1 MARDLRS
8 FGPVEGLTSLT
19 SAFGHQ
25 FFVKILPVGLIVPFL
40 FLGIGIFTLWF
51 SGRRKMSPTAVLL
64 VCLLA
69 VGLLVGLWNP
79 GIHRGGGQAL
89 DMIVKALTAAAQNL
103 RRLPF

>member
-1 MARDLRS
+1 M
-8 FGPVEGLTSLT
+8 PTVEGLTSLT

-25 FFVKILPVGLIVPFL
+25 FFVRIMPIALFVPFL
-40 FLGIGIFTLWF
+40 FFCIGIVTLWF
-51 SGRRKMSPTAVLL
+51 TGRRKMSPAVVLL
-64 VCLLA
+64 IGLLGL
-69 VGLLVGLWNP
+69 GLLVGVWNP